1 MKLTA
6 TLLTGLTLLLFSCSK
21 NEVNP
26 VTPVVPPAP
35 IAASTMLNV
44 PYGSD
49 ALQKMDVYLPSGR
62 STATTKLMIIVHGG
76 SWSAGDKADMTQ
88 FVDSLQKR
96 LPGYAVANINYR
108 LASLSGNT
116 FPSQE
121 TDVKSAVDFVNN
133 KRNEYNISDKFVLLG
148 VSAGSHLSLL
158 QAYKNSVPKIK
169 AVVDFF
175 GPNDMTDMYNNP
187 ASSSAPASGIA
198 LLLNGP
204 PPSALYTSSSPINFV
219 TAQSPPTIILHGGA
233 DPLVRYQQS
242 VALRN
247 KLMLNA
253 VAQQYVFYPL
263 EGHGW
268 IGANLID
275 SFDKVQ
281 AFLNLY
287 VQ

>member
-6 TLLTGLTLLLFSCSK
+6 TIWTGLLVLLVSCSK
-21 NEVNP
+21 NDINPVPP
-26 VTPVVPPAP
+26 VTPPVTL
-35 IAASTMLNV
+35 AASTMMNV

-49 ALQKMDVYLPSGR
+49 PFQKMDVYLPPGR
-62 STATTKLMIIVHGG
+62 TTAATKLMIIVHGG
-76 SWSAGDKADMTQ
+76 GWSGGDKSDMTQ
-88 FVDSLQKR
+88 YVDTFQKR
-96 LPGYAVANINYR
+96 LPGYAVVNINYR
-108 LASLSGNT
+108 LAT
-116 FPSQE
+116 FSSNSFPTQE
-121 TDVKSAVDFVNN
+121 NDVRSAVDFVYN

-158 QAYKNSVPKIK
+158 QAYKNAVPKIK

-175 GPNDMTDMYNNP
+175 GPVDMADMHNNP
-187 ASSSAPASGIA
+187 ASPSAPAGGIA

-204 PPSALYTSSSPINFV
+204 PPSALYNSSSPLNYV
-219 TAQSPPTIILHGGA
+219 TAQSPPTIILHGGI
-233 DPLVRYQQS
+233 DNLVRYQQS

-247 KLMLNA
+247 KLLLNT
-253 VAQQYVFYPL
+253 VALQYVFYPS

-281 AFLNLY
+281 AFLNQY
-287 VQ
+287 VL